1 MINANRPIL
10 NLDLDLLRTF
20 VAVADLNTFAAAA
33 AAVCRTQS
41 AVSQQM
47 QRLEQLVGKELF
59 ARHGR
64 NKLLTEHGIQLLGYA
79 RKILRFNDEA
89 CTSLMFSNLQ
99 GVLTIGASDDSADT
113 ILPFLLNRISSVY
126 PKLALDVRVKRN
138 PFMMEMLKEQEVDL
152 VVTTHRPSQ
161 FECLTLRN
169 SPTHWY
175 CAAEYIMQKGD
186 PVPLVLLDEPSPF
199 RDMVISTLNA
209 ADIPWRLA
217 YVASTLSAVKA
228 AVKAGLGVTARPV
241 EMMSSDLRV
250 LSHFDGLPPLP
261 DTEYLLCHNPQSQNE
276 LAQVIF
282 QAMDNYQNPW
292 QYGNVTSEGGGDSLI
307 VEGDFE

>member
-1 MINANRPIL
+1 MINANRPIM

-89 CTSLMFSNLQ
+89 CMSLMFSNLQ
-99 GVLTIGASDDSADT
+99 GVLTLGASDESADT

-126 PKLALDVRVKRN
+126 PKLALDVSVKRN
-138 PFMMEMLKEQEVDL
+138 AFMVEMLKENEVDL
-152 VVTTHRPSQ
+152 VVTTHRPGQ
-161 FECLTLRN
+161 FDSLTLRT

-175 CAAEYIMQKGD
+175 CAAEYVLQKGE
-186 PVPLVLLDEPSPF
+186 PIPLVLLDDPSPF
-199 RDMVISTLNA
+199 RDMVLAALNEA
-209 ADIPWRLA
+209 SIPWRLA
-217 YVASTLSAVKA
+217 YVASTLPAVRA

-241 EMMSSDLRV
+241 EMMSPDLRV
-250 LSHFDGLPPLP
+250 LGQSEGLPSLP
-261 DTEYLLCHNPQSQNE
+261 DTEYLLCHNAASNNE
-276 LAQVIF
+276 LAKVVF
-282 QAMDNYQNPW
+282 EAMENYHNPW
-292 QYGNVTSEGGGDSLI
+292 QYASVTPEGGDDSLI

>member
-1 MINANRPIL
+1 M

-89 CTSLMFSNLQ
+89 CMSLMFSNLQ
-99 GVLTIGASDDSADT
+99 GVLTLGASDESADT
-113 ILPFLLNRISSVY
+113 ILQFLLNRISSVY
-126 PKLALDVRVKRN
+126 PKLALDVSVKRN
-138 PFMMEMLKEQEVDL
+138 AFMVEMLNENKVDL
-152 VVTTHRPSQ
+152 VVTTHRPGQ
-161 FECLTLRN
+161 FDCLTLRT

-175 CAAEYIMQKGD
+175 CAAEYVLQKGE
-186 PVPLVLLDEPSPF
+186 PVPLVLLDDPSPF
-199 RDMVISTLNA
+199 RDMVLTALNEA
-209 ADIPWRLA
+209 NIPWRLA
-217 YVASTLSAVKA
+217 YVASTLPAVRA

-241 EMMSSDLRV
+241 EMMSPDLRV
-250 LSHFDGLPPLP
+250 LGKSDGLPALP
-261 DTEYLLCHNPQSQNE
+261 DTEYLLCHNSSSHNE
-276 LAQVIF
+276 LAKVVF
-282 QAMDNYQNPW
+282 EAMENYHNPW
-292 QYGNVTSEGGGDSLI
+292 QFERVTSEGGDDSLI

>member
-1 MINANRPIL
+1 M

-20 VAVADLNTFAAAA
+20 VAVADLNTFAAAV

-89 CTSLMFSNLQ
+89 CMSLMFSNLQ
-99 GVLTIGASDDSADT
+99 GVLTLGASDESADT

-126 PKLALDVRVKRN
+126 PKLALDVSVKRN
-138 PFMMEMLKEQEVDL
+138 AFMVEMLKENEVDL
-152 VVTTHRPSQ
+152 VVTTHRPGQ
-161 FECLTLRN
+161 FDSLTLRT

-175 CAAEYIMQKGD
+175 CAAEYVLQKGE
-186 PVPLVLLDEPSPF
+186 PIPLVLLDDPSPF
-199 RDMVISTLNA
+199 RDMVLAALNEA
-209 ADIPWRLA
+209 GIPWRLA
-217 YVASTLSAVKA
+217 YVASTLPAVRA

-241 EMMSSDLRV
+241 EMMSPDLRV
-250 LSHFDGLPPLP
+250 LGQSEGLPSLP
-261 DTEYLLCHNPQSQNE
+261 DTEYLLCHNAASNNE
-276 LAQVIF
+276 LAKVVF
-282 QAMDNYQNPW
+282 EAMENYHNPW
-292 QYGNVTSEGGGDSLI
+292 QYAPVTPEGGDDSLI